1 MAFYRLYYRLI
12 SILLVIGLVFSVG
25 GTDVFSGDQA
35 TRSPRTLQT
44 GLTLVESEDVLV
56 EQAGTWTSQSA
67 GSASGGSYLYNTGSL
82 DDTLTLLIEGSTF
95 EIVYV
100 AGPTLGMMAVE
111 VDGTVLATPSTFAT
125 STTYNQVYT
134 INYLEPGIHT
144 LRVYGQ
150 ENNLI
155 AIDAFHAVIP
165 LTAGN
170 PNCPMA
176 LTIPY
181 EDIAAF
187 RNAITQ
193 ANSNPDVTTICLDG
207 GYTFTNAATGANALP
222 IVTTP
227 IVIEGNG
234 VTLTRSG
241 VSNLR
246 FYEIAATGQLTLR
259 DQILLSGSVTGN
271 GGGILNNGGTLTLD
285 NVWLHNGHANG
296 NGAGVYSNGGSL
308 QIEGGTFASNTATNG
323 AGLYTTATTT
333 TTITETSFEDNSATQ
348 DGGAI
353 FNAGTLTVVLSGFGN
368 NSAGRYGGAISNSG
382 TATLSEA
389 ILGTNTAV
397 TRGGGVNNQGSLTL
411 NDDTLVY
418 HNSVTGASGSGG
430 GVYSATA
437 SQTILSDI
445 IVTENT
451 AANGGGVRNE
461 GTLTIEADAEFTL
474 NQATQQGGALYN
486 GDGTV
491 TITNTRILSNT
502 AGTNGGAIFNASTTD
517 SFSFSGSLLQENYAT
532 VRGGGFYSAGPLTI
546 EGANLHSNGAGTQG
560 GGIFLTAASSASA
573 HNTCITEN
581 STPNAVHNAGNVS
594 RDFTSNWWGA
604 TDGPSGAGSGSGDA
618 VSTYINF
625 ANFLTSG
632 ASCGTVGQ
640 PTPTP
645 TNTPTAT
652 PTATNTPTSTPTN
665 TPTFT
670 PTFTP
675 SPTPT
680 GTPTLEGATLTLA
693 PTLAGPNVV
702 NSAQTLTATLLDV
715 NDNPLSGYTV
725 QFTVTGPNAQTGN
738 ATTNASGAATF
749 TYTGSTE
756 GTDTVVASVTV
767 GSVTV
772 TSNNASVSWLTP
784 LQDVAITTT
793 WGQFFYGDGD
803 GLFETEY
810 DPMNPPTPVFTQ
822 AFPTINFNPEA
833 GTIPGIPAGLNPG
846 TTPFTNVTTDLSGNY
861 TGTIVAQGNGYQAG
875 IAPLSSFDAVFTGE
889 LVIAEAGTVTFR
901 FFTDDGYIFGIGP
914 STSGSQQPQRVE
926 SGSSPLFNPPVSGLT
941 EFHGFQVVGAYNGPT
956 SPAGFIVNVN
966 FPAAGR
972 YPFELDYSQGPC
984 CDRSLTMAIV
994 NTATYGV
1001 PPSGSLHITRTAT
1014 GNASTGTAETFT
1026 VTALDAAGDPIPNLP
1041 VILTV
1046 RGVNTQEVP
1055 AAGQPSILT
1064 NASGV
1069 AQFSYTGYNTGYDAV
1084 QAMAWAQG
1092 HISTYSGEISVNWVR
1107 SAPPSSDPLAAMAV
1121 PGWIASPAN
1130 HSTIAGQVPV
1140 TLGGSDIF
1148 GNYTLD
1154 YWPVGHPE
1162 LIATI
1167 QGAPG
1172 DVLVGQTLG
1181 TLDTTLLANGAY
1193 VIRLQAQQR
1202 FSNPSVLLNSAVL
1215 VTVDG
1220 EYKPGRVKFTVTDL
1234 VVPASGLPITIGRTY
1249 DSLERNR
1256 DQDFGYGWSL
1266 AIGNPR
1272 LEVNPAGDVTL
1283 TMPDGR
1289 RVTYYFTPYYP
1300 SPIFGFLL
1308 FPRYTAPPGT
1318 YGSLTSNGCQLL
1330 VASGGRHFCFPGG
1343 YYGASIT
1350 QYTYTDP
1357 YGRVFTMGTDGTL
1370 QSIQDLNDNT
1380 LTFSANGIT
1389 SSTGLHVDFVRTN
1402 GRITSISVLENAG
1415 DPPLV
1420 YNYGYSG
1427 SGDLTSVTLPETA
1440 EPIQYFYSATFPH
1453 LFERAE
1459 DPLNHSVA
1467 TTSYDTNGRL
1477 QSVTDAVGHVTN
1489 YTYDLTNRLTTVT
1502 DVDAVNGN
1510 AVTTTQFDAAGYVL
1524 RETDALGH
1532 ATAYTYDANHN
1543 VLTETQEMGVGTA
1556 DDETTTYTYD
1566 ANGHRTSVTNDL
1578 GQQMVAVT
1586 YNQYGG
1592 PATIND
1598 ILGNAYTVGYT
1609 PDTFMPTTVTDA
1621 LGTVGGYTWNAN
1633 GNPLTRT
1640 DASGA
1645 VMDYTYDA
1653 YGNVTSETTHPSPGV
1668 NYVTSYQYDLLGR
1681 PTLMTDPRGVVTQ
1694 YTYDAL
1700 GRLRSMTEAVGV
1712 SGVQRTTSFEYD
1724 AVGNR
1729 TRVTDSL
1736 SHVTEYFYDAANRL
1750 EEVHYPDG
1758 TEQHYGYDWR
1768 GNVVLESFYDENN
1781 VLVQRTR
1788 YEYDLAGRQ
1797 TEVIVADGMTQQA
1810 SINYT
1815 YDETGRLLAM
1825 ADPNGHTTNYVYDTT
1840 GRITQVNTPFNG
1852 ATQNTTDYTYEYTT
1866 TPPGQRI
1873 TITDVHDRTTIN
1885 SYDVRGRLGTIQ
1897 YDDGTTTQMTYDDG
1911 GQIST
1916 RQDQAG
1922 LITSYEYDLLG
1933 RLISVRLPIHATGN
1947 PTARYTYDAV
1957 GNLTSIT
1964 DTLDRQTFF
1973 EYDNLNRQ
1981 NLKIWPDD
1989 TPNNLLD
1996 NPYEAFTY
2004 DVMGNLLTHRLT
2016 DGNINEFFY
2025 NDENQLIR
2033 AEHFDNQVFAYTYTP
2048 TGQLAT
2054 VTDSRGL
2061 TEYEYDTLDRVEQIT
2076 QPSGQ
2081 FVAYTY
2087 DDAGNRLSLT
2097 TSAGTVN
2104 YAYNEANLLTSVD
2117 VAGDGV
2123 NPTTY
2128 TYDPAGMLTQTAY
2141 PNGVTSSYTYNDLYR
2156 LTDIHHTLNSQT
2168 LARYTYTL
2176 DPVGNRTRVDET
2188 NGNYILWGYD
2198 DAYRLVSEE
2207 RYTNTGILEN
2217 SGAYQ
2222 YDTVGNRTQETITPN
2237 GQTPQITNYT
2247 YNTLDQL
2254 QTAGTATYTYDA
2266 RGNLEQIVDGA
2277 NTTTYSWDA
2286 LDRLTSVSMPN
2297 GDTADY
2303 VYDMNGRRVHQT
2315 INGIQTN
2322 YLWDELST
2330 FGDVILETN
2339 GSGTQLVSYVLGNGR
2354 LISQNR
2360 GGNLSYYLH
2369 DGQRSVRALTD
2380 SSGNITDSYNYDAF
2394 GEIYQQAGSSS
2405 NSYLYT
2411 GQQHDPAT
2419 GLYSLRSRY
2428 YNPSS
2433 GRFLSRDIF
2442 PYNLWY
2448 PNEIGRY
2455 TYTANNPVN
2464 FLDPSGYIT
2473 LETAIKTS
2481 TISGAVIGFVTGAG
2495 SDLAFQMIVDG
2506 RKIEDVNWARVVLSG
2521 AVGAISGG
2529 FAGHISAAG
2538 ASGKTLLVSRQLLA
2552 STAVDI
2558 GLGTSVDIVFYDK
2571 DPAEALA
2578 INFVSSVAAV
2588 GISSIIGLILGKII
2602 KRFVKTRWN
2611 FYVDPN
2617 GKNKVGNQLSQRGW
2631 DNESI
2636 QEVLDKPAWQKPAP
2650 RGNLRTGNPATIYY
2664 NKDGHYV
2671 IRDDTTEEI
2680 VQISNLNDPNWW
2692 DEGEGPN
2699 TTVRPRP

>member
-12 SILLVIGLVFSVG
+12 SILLVIGLVFSVR

-44 GLTLVESEDVLV
+44 GLDLIESEAVLA
-56 EQAGTWTSQSA
+56 ERAGTWTSQSA

-111 VDGTVLATPSTFAT
+111 VDGTVLATPSTFAA

-155 AIDAFHAVIP
+155 ALDAFHAVIP

-437 SQTILSDI
+437 SQTTLSDI

-461 GTLTIEADAEFTL
+461 GTLTIEADTEFTL

-486 GDGTV
+486 GDGNV

-581 STPNAVHNAGNVS
+581 STPNAVHNAGTVS

-618 VSTYINF
+618 VSAYINF
-625 ANFLTSG
+625 ANYLTSG

-680 GTPTLEGATLTLA
+680 GTPTLEGATLTLT

-725 QFTVTGPNAQTGN
+725 QLTVTGPNAQTGN
-738 ATTNASGAATF
+738 ATTNASGVATF

-756 GTDTVVASVTV
+756 GTDTVVATVTV

-772 TSNNASVSWLTP
+772 TSNNASVSWLIP

-861 TGTIVAQGNGYQAG
+861 TGSIVAQGNGYQAG

-901 FFTDDGYIFGIGP
+901 FFTDDGYIFGVGP

-1041 VILTV
+1041 VVLTV

-1092 HISTYSGEISVNWVR
+1092 HISTYSSEISVNWVR

-1130 HSTIAGQVPV
+1130 HSTISGQVPV

-1193 VIRLQAQQR
+1193 IIRLRAQQR
-1202 FSNPSVLLNSAVL
+1202 FTDPAVLLNSAVL

-1343 YYGASIT
+1343 YYGESIS

-1402 GRITSISVLENAG
+1402 GRITSISVLENVG

-1420 YNYGYSG
+1420 YTYGYSG

-1477 QSVTDAVGHVTN
+1477 QSVTDAVGHVTQ
-1489 YTYDLTNRLTTVT
+1489 YTYDLTNHITTVT

-1510 AVTTTQFDAAGYVL
+1510 AVTTAQFDTAGYVL

-1532 ATAYTYDANHN
+1532 ATVYTYDANHN
-1543 VLTETQEMGVGTA
+1543 FLTETQEMGVGTA

-1566 ANGHRTSVTNDL
+1566 ANGNRTSVTNDL

-1598 ILGNAYTVGYT
+1598 LLGNAYTVGYT

-1621 LGTVGGYTWNAN
+1621 LGTIGGYTWNAN

-1645 VMDYTYDA
+1645 VIEYTYDA
-1653 YGNVTSETTHPSPGV
+1653 YGNVTSETTHPSLGV
-1668 NYVTSYQYDLLGR
+1668 NYVASYEYDLLGR
-1681 PTLMTDPRGVVTQ
+1681 RTQMTDPRGVVTQ

-1700 GRLRSMTEAVGV
+1700 GRLRSTTEAVGV
-1712 SGVQRTTSFEYD
+1712 SGVERTTSYEYD
-1724 AVGNR
+1724 ANGNR
-1729 TRVTDSL
+1729 TRVIDPN
-1736 SHVTEYFYDAANRL
+1736 SHVTEYVYDAANRL
-1750 EEVHYPDG
+1750 AEVHYPDG
-1758 TEQHYGYDWR
+1758 TEQQYAYNWR
-1768 GNVVLESFYDENN
+1768 GDVILETLYSAQPSPT
-1781 VLVQRTR
+1781 VVQRTS
-1788 YEYDLAGRQ
+1788 YGYDLAGRQ
-1797 TEVIVADGMTQQA
+1797 TTVTVADGLLGQA
-1810 SINYT
+1810 TTLYT
-1815 YDETGRLLAM
+1815 YDEAGRQIAVT
-1825 ADPNGHTTNYVYDTT
+1825 DPNGHTTFYDYDTAGRLVQVDAPFSGSTRNVTTYAYEFAVSAAIGKRVTTTDANTRQTANEYDRRERLTRTQYANGSDVVMTYDPVGRLLTREDQNNLITTYAYDALGRLLSVRSPIHQAPALPTASYGYDAQGNLTSITDALGHVT
-1840 GRITQVNTPFNG
+1840 GFQYDELARQTQKTWPDGVYETAGYDAAGNLTQRVIAVGTADQVTHGFQYDTMNRLTQATYGTQIYTYTYTPQG
-1852 ATQNTTDYTYEYTT
+1852 WRDTVTDGRGVTDYTYD
-1866 TPPGQRI
+1866 GQ
-1873 TITDVHDRTTIN
+1873 
-1885 SYDVRGRLGTIQ
+1885 GRVIQ
-1897 YDDGTTTQMTYDDG
+1897 VQFPD
-1911 GQIST
+1911 S
-1916 RQDQAG
+1916 RVV
-1922 LITSYEYDLLG
+1922 S
-1933 RLISVRLPIHATGN
+1933 
-1947 PTARYTYDAV
+1947 YTYDAV
-1957 GNLTSIT
+1957 GNR
-1964 DTLDRQTFF
+1964 DTMT
-1973 EYDNLNRQ
+1973 
-1981 NLKIWPDD
+1981 
-1989 TPNNLLD
+1989 
-1996 NPYEAFTY
+1996 
-2004 DVMGNLLTHRLT
+2004 
-2016 DGNINEFFY
+2016 
-2025 NDENQLIR
+2025 
-2033 AEHFDNQVFAYTYTP
+2033 TP
-2048 TGQLAT
+2048 TGT
-2054 VTDSRGL
+2054 ID
-2061 TEYEYDTLDRVEQIT
+2061 
-2076 QPSGQ
+2076 
-2081 FVAYTY
+2081 
-2087 DDAGNRLSLT
+2087 
-2097 TSAGTVN
+2097 
-2104 YAYNEANLLTSVD
+2104 YAYNDANLLTSVD
-2117 VAGDGV
+2117 VVGDGI

-2128 TYDPAGMLTQTAY
+2128 TYDEVGVLTGMLY
-2141 PNGVTSSYTYNDLYR
+2141 PNGVTTTYEYDTVYHLTDILQVNGSQTLGSYEYTLDDVGNRLGVTEADGSRIEWGYDNYYR
-2156 LTDIHHTLNSQT
+2156 LTRE
-2168 LARYTYTL
+2168 ARYSPTNTLLTETTFTYDL
-2176 DPVGNRTRVDET
+2176 AGNRLTETVDNITT
-2188 NGNYILWGYD
+2188 NY
-2198 DAYRLVSEE
+2198 AYNNL
-2207 RYTNTGILEN
+2207 
-2217 SGAYQ
+2217 
-2222 YDTVGNRTQETITPN
+2222 D
-2237 GQTPQITNYT
+2237 QIT
-2247 YNTLDQL
+2247 
-2254 QTAGTATYTYDA
+2254 TAGTATYTYDA
-2266 RGNLEQIVDGA
+2266 RGNLEQITDGSAVTTYEWDAQDRLIEA
-2277 NTTTYSWDA
+2277 NT
-2286 LDRLTSVSMPN
+2286 PN
-2297 GDTADY
+2297 GIANY
-2303 VYDMNGRRVHQT
+2303 VYDADGRRVQQT
-2315 INGIQTN
+2315 ANGQVTN

-2330 FGDVILETN
+2330 YGDVVLETN
-2339 GSGTQLVSYVLGNGR
+2339 GSGTTLASYLLGNDQLV
-2354 LISQNR
+2354 SQNR
-2360 GGNLSYYLH
+2360 GGVLSYYLQ
-2369 DGQRSVRALTD
+2369 DGQGSTRALTD
-2380 SSGNITDSYNYDAF
+2380 SVGNITDAYSYTAF
-2394 GEIYQQAGSSS
+2394 GELGNQTGTTV
-2405 NSYLYT
+2405 NPYLYT
-2411 GQQHDPAT
+2411 GQQFDDLSD
-2419 GLYSLRSRY
+2419 LYSLRARY
-2428 YNPSS
+2428 YNPDE
-2433 GRFLSRDIF
+2433 GRFLIRDK
-2442 PYNLWY
+2442 YDCNC
-2448 PNEIGRY
+2448 
-2455 TYTANNPVN
+2455 
-2464 FLDPSGYIT
+2464 SGC
-2473 LETAIKTS
+2473 KS
-2481 TISGAVIGFVTGAG
+2481 CGC
-2495 SDLAFQMIVDG
+2495 
-2506 RKIEDVNWARVVLSG
+2506 N
-2521 AVGAISGG
+2521 
-2529 FAGHISAAG
+2529 
-2538 ASGKTLLVSRQLLA
+2538 
-2552 STAVDI
+2552 
-2558 GLGTSVDIVFYDK
+2558 
-2571 DPAEALA
+2571 DPAEMNRYVYAANDPINHFDPTGYNLGGYA
-2578 INFVSSVAAV
+2578 IPLGA
-2588 GISSIIGLILGKII
+2588 IGLTAEQALLLLAVVILVMLIPLVRALEDVDWPGGGD
-2602 KRFVKTRWN
+2602 TEHDDDCHDD
-2611 FYVDPN
+2611 YVRCQN
-2617 GKNKVGNQLSQRGW
+2617 LCN
-2631 DNESI
+2631 SI
-2636 QEVLDKPAWQKPAP
+2636 MKGFP
-2650 RGNLRTGNPATIYY
+2650 
-2664 NKDGHYV
+2664 
-2671 IRDDTTEEI
+2671 
-2680 VQISNLNDPNWW
+2680 
-2692 DEGEGPN
+2692 DERRECLAECWKEYMKCIGY
-2699 TTVRPRP
+2699 